1 MLVLVMIVIFIP
13 LLEQKFGIFDR
24 TDILYGSYEIK
35 KDTVLTP
42 ENWFNRR
49 YQQKKEDFV
58 NENFGF
64 RNFLVKLNNEIEFS
78 FYKDLHVN
86 DVFLGKNNY
95 LYGNTFY
102 QNYTGRTFK
111 QKYADSV
118 FKTIT
123 QLNES
128 LKAKNVKLLVCFAP
142 CKESFYPEFLPDT
155 NLAQVKDVNF
165 YTYYQKKLKVA
176 GVPLLD
182 YDSYF
187 RKLKPTAEHPLFT
200 QGAVHWTTYGA
211 YIALDTLLRRVAFET
226 GKKVNTFHIK
236 DIELSDTARLGDD
249 DITKAMNL
257 LRRVNT
263 EKLAYPTI
271 EYEHNNDSCEKPK
284 VMIIG
289 DSFFYGLNNTWI
301 PGKVFSK
308 ETYFLYYFKTANP
321 FDPSKKGG
329 PVEELDLNEELKNTD
344 IVILFFSTGHLDG
357 LPYGADKLTK
367 LK

>member
-1 MLVLVMIVIFIP
+1 
-13 LLEQKFGIFDR
+13 
-24 TDILYGSYEIK
+24 
-35 KDTVLTP
+35 
-42 ENWFNRR
+42 
-49 YQQKKEDFV
+49 
-58 NENFGF
+58 
-64 RNFLVKLNNEIEFS
+64 
-78 FYKDLHVN
+78 
-86 DVFLGKNNY
+86 
-95 LYGNTFY
+95 
-102 QNYTGRTFK
+102 
-111 QKYADSV
+111 
-118 FKTIT
+118 
-123 QLNES
+123 
-128 LKAKNVKLLVCFAP
+128 
-142 CKESFYPEFLPDT
+142 
-155 NLAQVKDVNF
+155 
-165 YTYYQKKLKVA
+165 
-176 GVPLLD
+176 
-182 YDSYF
+182 
-187 RKLKPTAEHPLFT
+187 
-200 QGAVHWTTYGA
+200 
-211 YIALDTLLRRVAFET
+211 
-226 GKKVNTFHIK
+226 
-236 DIELSDTARLGDD
+236 
-249 DITKAMNL
+249 MNL